1 MYTNLVRPLRRKRR
15 KKQPGVAAPLA
26 LSNQYQLSANHQ
38 HPYQFEEANFQLP
51 DSDPSMVA
59 NMPTIPI
66 SVKERQS
73 SVEEML
79 GLPLPVHEYVP
90 VFVKEALAKSFLK
103 KPERYLQ
110 KLYQQQKKREINPAS
125 QMPKR

>member
-1 MYTNLVRPLRRKRR
+1 M
-15 KKQPGVAAPLA
+15 A

-38 HPYQFEEANFQLP
+38 HPYQFEEANFHLP
-51 DSDPSMVA
+51 DSDPGSTVA
-59 NMPTIPI
+59 AIMPTIPI